1 MNDNPTRILGIDDE
15 EGLTDAMEKLLR
27 VRGFQ
32 TFSATDGLEAVGVFD
47 KERPEMCII
56 DIQLG
61 YSELDGLEVL
71 ERIKEIDSSAECL
84 MITRIT
90 EEESIERAK
99 KLGATHYLLKPI
111 DVEDWIEVVMKVA
124 DKIKEGR
131 QSG

>member
-1 MNDNPTRILGIDDE
+1 
-15 EGLTDAMEKLLR
+15 
-27 VRGFQ
+27 
-32 TFSATDGLEAVGVFD
+32 
-47 KERPEMCII
+47 MCII